1 MIHEFRLSNFRVC
14 PPETVLA
21 YVTDIVDSEGR
32 PSLAGVAGP
41 KADVPV
47 LAYGETDRILALV
60 VEFMDGQAK
69 RGGLKL

>member
-1 MIHEFRLSNFRVC
+1 M
-14 PPETVLA
+14 
-21 YVTDIVDSEGR
+21 TDIVDSEGR

-41 KADVPV
+41 RADVPV